1 MWRAL
6 MDWLPDLRV
15 GTFEIRDLVSLVVG
29 GLGAFLAYLA
39 IKLGKDQA
47 AISKRQAEI
56 AETQHR
62 ILQEQLARRAVADVS
77 ITQGIPIRDGRVLA
91 RVYVENKGS
100 KSISE
105 YNWEFIV
112 PEEYRDY
119 LTIALPPGAI
129 EELELQAVAGQVC
142 KIYRGH
148 RKEPVYPN
156 IMSELLT
163 ITWAGLR
170 PEWGNLVFWWKVF
183 CEDGSFPNPKD
194 FGCLN
199 IKLYP

>member
-15 GTFEIRDLVSLVVG
+15 GAFEIRDLVSLVVG

-39 IKLGKDQA
+39 IKPGKEQA
-47 AISKRQAEI
+47 AISKRPAEI
-56 AETQHR
+56 AETQHQ
-62 ILQEQLARRAVADVS
+62 ILQEQLARRAVADMS

-91 RVYVENKGS
+91 RVYVENNGS

-119 LTIALPPGAI
+119 LTI
-129 EELELQAVAGQVC
+129 
-142 KIYRGH
+142 
-148 RKEPVYPN
+148 
-156 IMSELLT
+156 
-163 ITWAGLR
+163 
-170 PEWGNLVFWWKVF
+170 FWWKIF

-194 FGCLN
+194 FGYLN
-199 IKLYP
+199 AWAVKARAT